1 MKNEETE
8 KWEGKVFDADKIDRA
23 MEEHIERVGSIEA
36 IDEVSKTGKEDG
48 SPIRTN
54 EWKDMEEWRN
64 GDLCDCNET
73 CGCDICSG
81 DDLSE
86 ALETPPVKNMGKSAN
101 AGLTRDDS
109 LTATRLLDKNWSPL
123 IVRKYQ
129 MESWPLYIGIICDC
143 NLNDLDNVIYD
154 ARDEAEKLGFIDGN
168 IQDVRN
174 FVGYLSDA
182 IKKHYNAIKRGSVEG
197 VAVLWYTDKMFCSSL
212 DGDFMTH
219 YSCKMELYQ
228 IVNTL
233 PHI

>member
-1 MKNEETE
+1 MNTEDKIEER
-8 KWEGKVFDADKIDRA
+8 VFDAEAMDRA
-23 MEEHIERVGSIEA
+23 MTEHIERVGNIEPVNETDK
-36 IDEVSKTGKEDG
+36 DE
-48 SPIRTN
+48 SPTRTN
-54 EWKDMEEWRN
+54 NLGNVEMGGASFMPPRPKTNLDLTFE
-64 GDLCDCNET
+64 GDPNDSTELD
-73 CGCDICSG
+73 
-81 DDLSE
+81 
-86 ALETPPVKNMGKSAN
+86 MGKSAN

-143 NLNDLDNVIYD
+143 NLNDLDTVIYD
-154 ARDEAEKLGFIDGN
+154 ARDEAEKFGFLDGN

-182 IKKHYNAIKRGSVEG
+182 IKKHYNAIKKGSVEG
-197 VAVLWYTDKMFCSSL
+197 VAVLWYVDKMFCSSL